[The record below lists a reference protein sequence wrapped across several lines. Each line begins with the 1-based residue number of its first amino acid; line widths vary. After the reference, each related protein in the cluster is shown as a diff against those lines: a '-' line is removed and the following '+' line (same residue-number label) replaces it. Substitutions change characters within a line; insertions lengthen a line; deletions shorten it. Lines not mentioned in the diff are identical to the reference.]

1 MLKYTL
7 KPPCLALTL
16 RVNTDDEQSTTQG
29 EFDRRSC
36 STVHDRSLLMS
47 TIPTLVLVESME
59 CHSLYQEKDYVPCPT
74 GIAARSESGVESKI
88 AKFVPKSEVPKCCS
102 NSMAIS
108 GLCGIRVLP
117 DWDHFCHSF

>member
-36 STVHDRSLLMS
+36 STVHDHSLLMS
-47 TIPTLVLVESME
+47 TIPTLVLVKRME
-59 CHSLYQEKDYVPCPT
+59 CHSLYQEKDYVPRPT
-74 GIAARSESGVESKI
+74 GIAARSESGVESKLQNLYQNPQ
-88 AKFVPKSEVPKCCS
+88 VPIESAAQTAWLHLDFAV
-102 NSMAIS
+102 
-108 GLCGIRVLP
+108 
-117 DWDHFCHSF
+117 